1 MSGGAGCC
9 RQAAVLAADNQATL
23 LVWGQCWK
31 DDVSDDDGS
40 DGDGDGG
47 MRVMEWCSMCGGGG
61 GGGGVLV
68 GSPEMCG
75 SWCRQ
80 TGTGDT
86 CDIVLVPHTPLHH
99 SLSTMAAT

>member
-1 MSGGAGCC
+1 MCGGG
-9 RQAAVLAADNQATL
+9 
-23 LVWGQCWK
+23 
-31 DDVSDDDGS
+31 
-40 DGDGDGG
+40 
-47 MRVMEWCSMCGGGG
+47 GGGG

>member
-1 MSGGAGCC
+1 MMLWCGVVWC
-9 RQAAVLAADNQATL
+9 VL
-23 LVWGQCWK
+23 V
-31 DDVSDDDGS
+31 V
-40 DGDGDGG
+40 
-47 MRVMEWCSMCGGGG
+47 V
-61 GGGGVLV
+61 VV